1 MLELDLNIALPQLQ
15 LKVTQQLPLAGITA
29 LFGPSGGGK
38 TTLLRAIAGLQAA
51 RGQVRVA
58 DQVWLDS
65 DAGVNLPAFRRPC
78 GFMFQDDR
86 LFPHLNVLGNLRFA
100 ESRAPHQAAFPSSLD
115 EVVAALDLDGLL
127 QRRVQGLSGGERQRV
142 ALGRTVL
149 TRPALLLLDE
159 PLSALDVERKSEI
172 LPYLL
177 TLPRQLGLPTIYVS
191 HSVEEVALLA
201 DRTLVLAD
209 GRIRAFGDTAEILQ
223 RLDLQALTG
232 QFEASSILATSV
244 ARQDREYCLTELD
257 VDGQSLTMPLDEA
270 LAPGV
275 PVRVRIRARDVALA
289 TRPPEHLSI
298 RNVLEAEIVELIED
312 STSAFAELLLQVGAQ
327 RLRCRVTRLA
337 VKSLELVEG
346 QRVYALIKSV
356 TVDRHAP

>member
-1 MLELDLNIALPQLQ
+1 
-15 LKVTQQLPLAGITA
+15 V
-29 LFGPSGGGK
+29 
-38 TTLLRAIAGLQAA
+38 
-51 RGQVRVA
+51 
-58 DQVWLDS
+58 
-65 DAGVNLPAFRRPC
+65 
-78 GFMFQDDR
+78 
-86 LFPHLNVLGNLRFA
+86 
-100 ESRAPHQAAFPSSLD
+100 
-115 EVVAALDLDGLL
+115 
-127 QRRVQGLSGGERQRV
+127 
-142 ALGRTVL
+142 
-149 TRPALLLLDE
+149 LLLDE